1 MYSKEHTKERGKSK
15 ERRRGNQL
23 CMMPRLTPRYGL
35 DGLSGLCHGKLLW
48 IGHCS
53 SFGLSAP
60 GTRVGHLDRNIC
72 APIRNNLALSI
83 LSGLILGGCC
93 SLRTICLH
101 NVALRCRVGLSSISS
116 RLHLCDLSI
125 LLRLGSLCLFRG
137 FLCSLSDLYD
147 AATVACSSFV
157 LLLAT
162 AFCVVVLVVLPI
174 LLLLCR
180 FLGLAAIAPL
190 LLFVASLFGLL

>member
-1 MYSKEHTKERGKSK
+1 MVCEFR
-15 ERRRGNQL
+15 
-23 CMMPRLTPRYGL
+23 
-35 DGLSGLCHGKLLW
+35 
-48 IGHCS
+48 
-53 SFGLSAP
+53 
-60 GTRVGHLDRNIC
+60 
-72 APIRNNLALSI
+72 AL
-83 LSGLILGGCC
+83 
-93 SLRTICLH
+93 RKKNTHH

-162 AFCVVVLVVLPI
+162 AFCVVVLGLLLVLPI

-190 LLFVASLFGLL
+190 LLFVASLFGLQGKGELTRQRKEVVC